1 MVYRMI
7 NKYTGNVS
15 FKFNNE
21 LELIKFLKENATNEF
36 IEDFFNLDDYSIE
49 KFNAET
55 WKWYEI

>member
-15 FKFNNE
+15 FKFNSE